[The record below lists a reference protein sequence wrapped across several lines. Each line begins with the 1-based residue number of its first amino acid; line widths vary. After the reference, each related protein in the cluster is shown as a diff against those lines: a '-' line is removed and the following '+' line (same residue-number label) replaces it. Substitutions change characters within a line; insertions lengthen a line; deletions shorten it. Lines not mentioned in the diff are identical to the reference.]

1 MPVHEQRVGRRRI
14 ATGRRVS
21 TAADA
26 AMPMMRMMWTG
37 QVNEARGG
45 SGTRGRAR
53 LAAERLS
60 RGEAAR
66 TAEQAVR
73 MS

>member
-1 MPVHEQRVGRRRI
+1 VSVHEQRVGWRRVAARRRI
-14 ATGRRVS
+14 S
-21 TAADA
+21 TAADGA
-26 AMPMMRMMWTG
+26 VPMMWVMWTG

-45 SGTRGRAR
+45 SGTGSRTR

-66 TAEQAVR
+66 TA
-73 MS
+73 